1 MTFLTKKV
9 QKILPVVTK
18 NWFQEWPNA
27 DKSCWQGVP
36 CSGGRRENTHW
47 YSETWKNHN
56 SWFLPSE
63 KDLLFVDMDIDTKPE
78 DIKFESRATPNGEL
92 VYTEDPSKRVSWG
105 LWLFMIVILVVR
117 MMIMIIISMKVSE
130 FSQQDINDGRILF
143 KHKVGELDRIGWKIG
158 GWRSRLWDLLTATHS
173 GFQLWQ
179 DSHLGEWRPGDQCL
193 KLYKSNKAPH
203 HSPAQ
208 SIPET
213 NFQPQPVSD
222 NSRDLARSW

>member
-1 MTFLTKKV
+1 M
-9 QKILPVVTK
+9 
-18 NWFQEWPNA
+18 
-27 DKSCWQGVP
+27 
-36 CSGGRRENTHW
+36 
-47 YSETWKNHN
+47 
-56 SWFLPSE
+56 
-63 KDLLFVDMDIDTKPE
+63 
-78 DIKFESRATPNGEL
+78 
-92 VYTEDPSKRVSWG
+92 
-105 LWLFMIVILVVR
+105 
-117 MMIMIIISMKVSE
+117 MMIMISMKVSE

-222 NSRDLARSW
+222 NSRDLAPFMIKSFLMRFCLPVASFSILPSFDINFHISIMLLLLCRIYPGVGDFNIHIS

>member
-1 MTFLTKKV
+1 
-9 QKILPVVTK
+9 
-18 NWFQEWPNA
+18 
-27 DKSCWQGVP
+27 
-36 CSGGRRENTHW
+36 
-47 YSETWKNHN
+47 
-56 SWFLPSE
+56 
-63 KDLLFVDMDIDTKPE
+63 
-78 DIKFESRATPNGEL
+78 
-92 VYTEDPSKRVSWG
+92 
-105 LWLFMIVILVVR
+105 MIVILVGR
-117 MMIMIIISMKVSE
+117 MMIMISMKVSE

-222 NSRDLARSW
+222 NSRDLAPFMIKSFLMRFCLPVASFSIYPPCFSFHAIFIRVWVISIFIFLHSCGWAQSWKCERLPPLSKWRTTPGSSYRGYRQNHNDHLFSEHITLSSW

>member
-47 YSETWKNHN
+47 YSETWTIHD

-105 LWLFMIVILVVR
+105 L
-117 MMIMIIISMKVSE
+117 
-130 FSQQDINDGRILF
+130 
-143 KHKVGELDRIGWKIG
+143 
-158 GWRSRLWDLLTATHS
+158 RSDAYHCGCLWWWS
-173 GFQLWQ
+173 WW
-179 DSHLGEWRPGDQCL
+179 GEWWWWSWFQWRWASSASRTSTMGGSSSSTRWASLIGLDG
-193 KLYKSNKAPH
+193 KLE
-203 HSPAQ
+203 
-208 SIPET
+208 I
-213 NFQPQPVSD
+213 
-222 NSRDLARSW
+222 